1 MWRKRSTQP
10 ELMDDLTLATDALRQ
25 NLKELEIINH
35 YLGGHDVVRNG
46 LDRILAH
53 PFSASFSGKTL
64 KIADLGSGGGDTL
77 RMVAQWA
84 HKRQQ
89 PVQLVGLDANAFM
102 VDYGTRHSQAFPEI
116 RFEQVDVFSE
126 AFQQQEY
133 DIVIC
138 SLFLHHFKDEA
149 LIQLFSG
156 LQKQVRMAVLIN
168 DLHRHPLAFYS
179 IKALT
184 KVFSRSH
191 LVKHDAPLS
200 VERAFI
206 KEDWQRLL
214 SQAGV
219 PRFELRW
226 RWAFR
231 WQVVFGPF
239 LGKQPKNE

>member
-1 MWRKRSTQP
+1 
-10 ELMDDLTLATDALRQ
+10 MDDLTLASDALRQ
-25 NLKELEIINH
+25 NLKELEIINT

-46 LDRILAH
+46 LDRLLAH
-53 PFSASFSGKTL
+53 PFLGTFSGKTL

-84 HKRQQ
+84 RKRNL
-89 PVQLVGLDANAFM
+89 PVDLVGIDANAFM
-102 VDYGTRHSQAFPEI
+102 VAYGQQHSQQYPEI
-116 RFEQVDVFSE
+116 RFEQADVFSE
-126 AFQQQEY
+126 QFAQEKY

-138 SLFLHHFKDEA
+138 SLFLHHFTDDG
-149 LIQLFSG
+149 LVQLFSG
-156 LQKQVRMAVLIN
+156 LRQQVRIAVLIN

-184 KVFSRSH
+184 KAFSHSH

-206 KEDWQRLL
+206 KQDWQRLL
-214 SQAGV
+214 PRAGV
-219 PRFELRW
+219 PQFELRW